1 MNEHEKLKELIP
13 FYTAGTLSDEERA
26 QVAQHLQQCPDCRG
40 ELQLWQNVSQEIC
53 TSNQTMRAPELRQV
67 PVRKSARHLWKAWYI
82 LRSQIALIRREIW
95 VSSALVSLL
104 GIIVALL
111 VENVNAIYFLAPF
124 ISAAG
129 VAYIYGMQNDP
140 ALELIL
146 ATPISA
152 QQILMARLAL
162 VFGYNILLTF
172 SSSLL
177 ILLIHGQFAQFSWVV
192 LLDWMAPMAFL
203 SSLALFCSLLWGSVN
218 AVVIAYSLWVVKGIM
233 PELEFSGRYATGFVS
248 LMDFLNKVET
258 PSHLLLISLLLFALA
273 MWFTGKKQIKLLA

>member
-1 MNEHEKLKELIP
+1 MNEHEKMKELIP
-13 FYTAGTLSDEERA
+13 FYAAGTLPDEEHEK
-26 QVAQHLQQCPDCRG
+26 VAQHLQQCPDCRA
-40 ELQLWQNVSQEIC
+40 ELQLWQIVSREIR
-53 TSNQTMRAPELRQV
+53 TSDQKLGAPALKQT
-67 PVRKSARHLWKAWYI
+67 PVKKPSRHLWKAWYI
-82 LRSQIALIRREIW
+82 LRSQVTLIRTEIW

-124 ISAAG
+124 VSAAG

-140 ALELIL
+140 ALELTL

-152 QQILMARLAL
+152 QQILMARLTL

-172 SSSLL
+172 SSS
-177 ILLIHGQFAQFSWVV
+177 ILLLLLNGQIAQFSWAV

-218 AVVIAYSLWVVKGIM
+218 AVVVAYSLWVVKGIM
-233 PELEFSGRYATGFVS
+233 PELDCSGQYAAGFTTLV
-248 LMDFLNKVET
+248 DFLNRVET
-258 PSHLLLISLLLFALA
+258 PSHLLFISLLLFVLA

>member
-1 MNEHEKLKELIP
+1 MNEHRKMKELIP
-13 FYTAGTLSDEERA
+13 FYVAGTLSNEECA
-26 QVAQHLQQCPDCRG
+26 QVAQHMQQCSDCRG
-40 ELQLWQNVSQEIC
+40 ELQLWQTVSEEI
-53 TSNQTMRAPELRQV
+53 QTCDRKVRAPALRQM
-67 PVRKSARHLWKAWYI
+67 PTQRQSRHLWKAWYI
-82 LRSQIALIRREIW
+82 LRSQVALIHREIW
-95 VSSALVSLL
+95 VSSALVSLM

-111 VENVNAIYFLAPF
+111 MENVNAIYFLAPF

-140 ALELIL
+140 ALELTL

-177 ILLIHGQFAQFSWVV
+177 ILLIHGQFAQFSWLV

-203 SSLALFCSLLWGSVN
+203 SSLALFCSLLWGSAN
-218 AVVIAYSLWVVKGIM
+218 AVVVAYSLWVIKGIM
-233 PELEFSGRYATGFVS
+233 PEIEFSGQYATGFVS
-248 LMDFLNKVET
+248 LLDFLNKVET

-273 MWFTGKKQIKLLA
+273 MWFTGKKKIKLLA

>member
-1 MNEHEKLKELIP
+1 MNEHEKMKELIP
-13 FYTAGTLSDEERA
+13 FYAAGTLSDEERA
-26 QVAQHLQQCPDCRG
+26 QIAQHLQQCSDCRE
-40 ELQLWQNVSQEIC
+40 ELQLWQSVSQEIR
-53 TSNQTMRAPELRQV
+53 TSDRSMRAPELRQV

-82 LRSQIALIRREIW
+82 LRSQVALIRREIW

-111 VENVNAIYFLAPF
+111 METVNAIYFLAPF

-140 ALELIL
+140 ALELTL
-146 ATPISA
+146 ATPVSA

-177 ILLIHGQFAQFSWVV
+177 ILFIHGQVAQFSWAV

-218 AVVIAYSLWVVKGIM
+218 AVMVAYSLWVIKGIM
-233 PELEFSGRYATGFVS
+233 PELEFSGQYAAGFVS
-248 LMDFLNKVET
+248 LTDFLNKFGT
-258 PSHLLLISLLLFALA
+258 PSHLLLLSLLLFVLA
-273 MWFTGKKQIKLLA
+273 MWFTAKKQVKLLA